1 MSRSYKKTPWS
12 GDHKGK
18 DKKRIANHKVRNWLK
33 RHPNV
38 ILNGNSYRKIYESW
52 DICDY
57 GGIET
62 WGQYWESAVRVW
74 YRWRYYYEPFPDKKA
89 EYRNWVKYFKTK

>member
-12 GDHKGK
+12 GDRKGK
-18 DKKRIANHKVRNWLK
+18 DKKRTANHKVRNWLK
-33 RHPNV
+33 RHPDV
-38 ILNGNSYRKIYESW
+38 TLNGNSYRKIYESW

-62 WGQYWESAVRVW
+62 WEQYWESAVRVW
-74 YRWRYYYEPFPDKKA
+74 YRWRYYYKPFPDKKT